1 MSWRQIHSSVATSE
15 SLSSISSDAERLF
28 WRVLAQTDA
37 WGRLD
42 GRPAKVLARCCP
54 MIPWTTST
62 VENLLVEL
70 EVAGRIVRYD
80 TACQVLDF
88 DQHQP
93 YSSRRRGFS
102 LFPEAPGVRGS
113 APDNSGSTQES
124 AGVLLP
130 KGGGK
135 EGEGEV
141 EGKEK
146 TSEANASAELA
157 LVAAPIES
165 TQTLVAEYIDAAKTK
180 GVDVPRRVIGQLAR
194 NIKELLD
201 EGQPYDRVQAGLR
214 RMAERGVVIPSSLGN
229 FVLEAALPAPR
240 KGTRV
245 SPSEIMAHALQ
256 LEREGL

>member
-93 YSSRRRGFS
+93 YSSRRRGSS
-102 LFPEAPGVRGS
+102 LFPEAPAPRGTTP
-113 APDNSGSTQES
+113 ANSGSVLEFP
-124 AGVLLP
+124 GVVLP
-130 KGGGK
+130 KGGGR
-135 EGEGEV
+135 EGEGEG
-141 EGKEK
+141 EGIVKEK
-146 TSEANASAELA
+146 ESGALGSSERRQAVKDAIEEALA
-157 LVAAPIES
+157 
-165 TQTLVAEYIDAAKTK
+165 
-180 GVDVPRRVIGQLAR
+180 
-194 NIKELLD
+194 
-201 EGQPYDRVQAGLR
+201 
-214 RMAERGVVIPSSLGN
+214 
-229 FVLEAALPAPR
+229 
-240 KGTRV
+240 
-245 SPSEIMAHALQ
+245 
-256 LEREGL
+256 